1 MRPPSRSRERT
12 ETSMNL
18 PPGIDCLEDP
28 RLFIW
33 RPSGVLDEAKINKI
47 LAFVNEQETK
57 FGRSFNR
64 FTDLSVLDAVDLTFK
79 YDLQVA
85 LYRRLLLMGQ

>member
-1 MRPPSRSRERT
+1 VQ
-12 ETSMNL
+12 
-18 PPGIDCLEDP
+18 
-28 RLFIW
+28 LFIW

-64 FTDLSVLDAVDLTFK
+64 FT
-79 YDLQVA
+79 
-85 LYRRLLLMGQ
+85 